1 MKKGTLTAIIV
12 ILLAAIIVLVCGI
25 GSSWFTNGDFATWF
39 NSWGKGTEQE
49 QPADEEQGEETGE
62 EQEQGGMLIEEGEN
76 SGVTLMS
83 AKIAAADYDE
93 YGVSPMAESAQLLT
107 ATLEP
112 ADASYTTAVWSVA
125 FANAESEW
133 ASGKTVTDY
142 VTVSPTEENALTATV
157 ENLQAFGEQIIVTLS
172 VSGAGTVSATCTV
185 DYAQRVDESTV
196 SLFFGSERIL
206 QGPYVLGDS
215 YAVQF
220 GIESSIEYEQY
231 LRGGEMKANYSTFD
245 TYTLA
250 DEFTVTCTISSPV
263 AAGSQLWGE
272 YGDVSFY
279 YPEGSPDS
287 LYAFNYYN
295 GGVAENGLYF
305 SLAWFAENLGLSWI
319 MGGSHGYAATGEIF
333 DEDKGRTA
341 TYYADLFNSLS
352 ENVPL
357 CVIDFSI
364 DGTYSSYE
372 KQVTVYVNATN
383 EYAASLSSVSLD
395 EEQIVF

>member
-25 GSSWFTNGDFATWF
+25 GSSWFTNGDIATWF

-49 QPADEEQGEETGE
+49 QPADEERGEETGE
-62 EQEQGGMLIEEGEN
+62 EQEQGGMLIEENES
-76 SGVTLMS
+76 SGAVLAMS
-83 AKIAAADYDE
+83 VITEEQYAD
-93 YGVSPMAESAQLLT
+93 YGVSEEAESAQLLT
-107 ATLEP
+107 ATLDP
-112 ADASYTTAVWSVA
+112 VDAPYTTATWSVA
-125 FANAESEW
+125 WANAESEW

-142 VTVSPTEENALTATV
+142 VTVSATETNALSAVV
-157 ENLQAFGEQIIVTLS
+157 ENLQAFGEQIIITLS
-172 VSGAGTVSATCTV
+172 VTGAGTVSATCTV
-185 DYAQRVDESTV
+185 DYAQRINAV
-196 SLFFGSERIL
+196 SLFFGNERIL
-206 QGPYVLGDS
+206 QSPYVLGDS
-215 YAVQF
+215 YSSQF
-220 GIESSIEYEQY
+220 GIESSLEYEQY
-231 LRGGEMKANYSTFD
+231 PRGGEMDVFYSTSD

-263 AAGSQLWGE
+263 AIGSQLWGE

-287 LYAFNYYN
+287 LYIFNNYN

-333 DEDKGRTA
+333 DEGEGRTA
-341 TYYADLFNSLS
+341 AYYADLFNSLS

-372 KQVTVYVNATN
+372 KHVTVYLSVAN
-383 EYAASLSSVSLD
+383 EYVASLGSVSLD
-395 EEQIVF
+395 EEQIIF

>member
-76 SGVTLMS
+76 SGTVLAMS
-83 AKIAAADYDE
+83 VITEEQYAD
-93 YGVSPMAESAQLLT
+93 YGVSEEAESAQLLT
-107 ATLEP
+107 ATLSP
-112 ADASYTTAVWSVA
+112 VDATYTTATWSTA
-125 FANAESEW
+125 WANAESEW
-133 ASGKTVTDY
+133 ANGKTVTDY
-142 VTVSPTEENALTATV
+142 VTVSATETNALSAVV
-157 ENLQAFGEQIIVTLS
+157 ENLQAFGEQIIITLS

-196 SLFFGSERIL
+196 SLFFGNERIL

-215 YAVQF
+215 YSVQF
-220 GIESSIEYEQY
+220 GIESSTEYEQY
-231 LRGGEMKANYSTFD
+231 LRGGEMKANYSTLD

-263 AAGSQLWGE
+263 AIGSQLWGV
-272 YGDVSFY
+272 YGDASFY
-279 YPEGSPDS
+279 YPEGSPNS
-287 LYAFNYYN
+287 LYVFNNYN

-305 SLAWFAENLGLSWI
+305 SLAWFAENLGLEWI
-319 MGGSHGYAATGEIF
+319 QGGSHGYAAKGEVF
-333 DEDKGRTA
+333 DEGEGRTA

-372 KQVTVYVNATN
+372 KHVTVYVSAAN

-395 EEQIVF
+395 EEQIIF